1 MLLEIDNLDCN
12 YGRIRALHGVSLTV
26 DEGELVALIGAN
38 GAGKTTL
45 LRCISGV
52 QPASGG
58 TIRFAGDD
66 ITAMAPE
73 RRVRC
78 GIAQAPE
85 HRQVFGPLSVTDNLL
100 LGGYTRSRAEVSEDM
115 DKAFSMFPDLKQRR
129 RQSAGTLSGGQ
140 QQMLAISRALMA
152 RPRLLLLDEPSMGL
166 APALVAE
173 VFDAITALRDAGVT
187 ILLVEQNAFA
197 ALSVAKRGYVIETGR
212 ISLSDTG
219 TALLENDAVKSAY
232 LGI

>member
-12 YGRIRALHGVSLTV
+12 YGRIRALHGVSLSV
-26 DEGELVALIGAN
+26 EEGELVALVGAN

-58 TIRFAGDD
+58 AIRFAGDD

-73 RRVRC
+73 RRVRR

-100 LGGYTRSRAEVSEDM
+100 LGGYTRSRAEIAEDV
-115 DKAFSMFPDLKQRR
+115 DKAFAMFPDLKQRR
-129 RQSAGTLSGGQ
+129 RQAAGTLSGGQ

-197 ALSVAKRGYVIETGR
+197 ALSVAKRGYVIEAGR

-219 TALLENDAVKSAY
+219 AAPLENDAVKSAY